1 MRSQPSPTETAVSSL
16 SPRASWWR
24 AEGPYLAWV
33 LVAAALLVFLYGRID
48 YTVEPYAS
56 ADLYH
61 YRLIAQMAPGLPVG
75 VQRPFAFRLL
85 GPYLAGLLPWPD
97 ATAFYRLTVVT
108 ALMLAVATYGFLRS
122 HAIRPGT
129 AVLTTFFFLSNRYLF
144 GFNIWDY
151 FQINDL
157 LVLLFLVGLFWALE
171 RQRYGVFAVVLAV
184 AVLTRETA
192 LLPVPV
198 AFVYLW
204 ERGRL
209 RADAVRLLVACL
221 PGLALFGLVRII
233 IEPVGG
239 LGLVAA
245 GWRYAPKLA
254 QPETLLRLLITP
266 FIPFVA
272 LPLLFW
278 RSSLAFFRR
287 RRYLLAYLA
296 LVFVSTLFGSNNE
309 RLMAPAFLVFYL
321 LIAVLIQRHL
331 ADRPWPTV
339 LLPVA
344 AALAG
349 LSHEWARFPLPDRR
363 LTIGLSLGALL
374 VITLAVLPTA
384 VRQGFGKAYGDD

>member
-1 MRSQPSPTETAVSSL
+1 MRSQSSPSGTAVSSL
-16 SPRASWWR
+16 PARASWWR
-24 AEGPYLAWV
+24 AEGLYLAGV
-33 LVAAALLVFLYGRID
+33 SVAAALFVFLYGRID

-61 YRLIAQMAPGLPVG
+61 YRQIAQMAPSLPVG

-97 ATAFYRLTVVT
+97 VTAFYWLTVAT
-108 ALMLAVATYGFLRS
+108 ALVLAVATYGFLRS
-122 HAIRPGT
+122 HAIRPGI
-129 AVLTTFFFLSNRYLF
+129 AALTTFFFLSNRYLF

-157 LVLLFLVGLFWALE
+157 LILLCLVGLFWALE
-171 RQRYGVFAVVLAV
+171 RQRYGVFAVVLAI
-184 AVLTRETA
+184 AVLVRETA
-192 LLPVPV
+192 LLPIPV
-198 AFVYLW
+198 ALVYLW
-204 ERGRL
+204 EQGRL
-209 RADAVRLLVACL
+209 RTDVVRLLVACL
-221 PGLALFGLVRII
+221 PGLALFGLVRTI

-245 GWRYAPKLA
+245 GLRYAPKLA
-254 QPETLLRLLITP
+254 QLEPLFRLVINP
-266 FIPFVA
+266 FIPFVS

-287 RRYLLAYLA
+287 RRYLLVYLV
-296 LVFVSTLFGSNNE
+296 LVFISTLFGSNNE

-321 LIAVLIQRHL
+321 LMAVLIQHHL
-331 ADRPWPTV
+331 AERLWPTA
-339 LLPVA
+339 LLPVG
-344 AALAG
+344 AALTS

-374 VITLAVLPTA
+374 VITLVVLPTA
-384 VRQGFGKAYGDD
+384 VHQGFGGRDGDD